1 MPKQRA
7 GIAAAAAA
15 LVFLAAVAEAASTM
29 KLLAAEVPI
38 PGDDKPVALPGLTYE
53 TKAWKAQVESV
64 RLEKIPA
71 ADAKKVTWTVVSSNG
86 RGSRMRIDVD
96 LFLLDAGGNRVA
108 SGRKTL
114 LLGAASSGVSEGVD
128 IKLGPGAWAAARSL
142 RIEVRF
148 SS

>member
-1 MPKQRA
+1 MPNQRA
-7 GIAAAAAA
+7 RTAAAAAA
-15 LVFLAAVAEAASTM
+15 LFLLAGVADASSTM

-53 TKAWKAQVESV
+53 TKAWQARVESV
-64 RLEKIPA
+64 RLGKVPA

-108 SGRKTL
+108 AGRKTL
-114 LLGAASSGVSEGVD
+114 LLGAASNGVAEEVD
-128 IKLGPGAWAAARSL
+128 IKLEPGVWAAARSL

-148 SS
+148 RS